1 MSKIYIVG
9 RGHLVDDSGK
19 KHHKGN
25 PIDFDNFT
33 YLKDREKLFVKK
45 GILIIPGKEE
55 KKESKNELQKNELQ
69 IKINELQKEK
79 KEFQKE
85 KDDFEKIKESF
96 YKEVEEF
103 EKTQK
108 ALKKTSKKGA

>member
-1 MSKIYIVG
+1 MGKIYIVG
-9 RGHLVDDSGK
+9 RGHLVDDSGE

-33 YLKDREKLFVKK
+33 YLKDREKLFLEK
-45 GILIIPGKEE
+45 GILVIPGKEE
-55 KKESKNELQKNELQ
+55 KKMSKDELDKNKLKEQFNELTKQRKEL
-69 IKINELQKEK
+69 
-79 KEFQKE
+79 QKE

-103 EKTQK
+103 ETKQK
-108 ALKKTSKKGA
+108 ALKKSSKKGG